1 MAKFSK
7 KELVIFIGLILLGAV
22 LRLYRLDAYP
32 AGFHGDEGI
41 TGLEAKRIIEYGYIG
56 FWSPGALGQAALPFY
71 WTAIFFKIFG
81 ESINT
86 ARLSFALL
94 TVFWIPFFYLL
105 VRLISSKTTAVV
117 ATFLLITGSTP
128 LAFSRR
134 ADFVAMSLSFFPA
147 IFFFLLSL
155 KTNKRIYFIL
165 AGIFIGLSYHMYASY
180 WITPIILGVFTIYQ
194 ILTLKKEFL
203 RKYAKNFALL
213 LVVYFCIASPMIIF
227 AINHPNDIF
236 SRSRMIS
243 IFSPQGANHA
253 RSYLGNNA
261 TTFDIF
267 LHNAKATLGMFH
279 LTNDPDSWNNFNN
292 NPLFYPLTGTFF
304 ILGLIY
310 CLRKFRDKQ
319 FFLIYSF
326 FIIFLFGSIITI
338 DAPNFRRAQ
347 PSIYIAYIF
356 VGLGLSVV
364 YDLFLRYFHR
374 FKKIIFVSGVLIVSS
389 IGAYNS
395 WLYFT
400 KYAASQEAKYILS
413 YQLVQ
418 ISKFLHT
425 LPQDSYVYFYS
436 NRWSYHYEAMRF
448 LLPNIE
454 GEDRS
459 SQFGTYSITNI
470 SPKKTLVYLFLP
482 DYADSLPLVQK
493 KYPNGKAI
501 VSKDEDSSILF
512 YAYIIPKNL

>member
-1 MAKFSK
+1 MKKFTRK
-7 KELVIFIGLILLGAV
+7 GLIIFIGLILLGAI
-22 LRLYRLDAYP
+22 LRLYGLEQYP

-41 TGLEAKRIIEYGYIG
+41 TGLEAKRIIEQGYIG
-56 FWSPGALGQAALPFY
+56 FWSPGALGQATLPFY

-105 VRLISSKTTAVV
+105 VRLISSKTTAVI
-117 ATFLLITGSTP
+117 ATFLLITGSAP

-134 ADFVAMSLSFFPA
+134 ADLVAMSLSFFPA

-165 AGIFIGLSYHMYASY
+165 AGIFIGLSHHMYASY
-180 WITPIILGVFTIYQ
+180 WIAPIIFGVFTIYQ
-194 ILTLKKEFL
+194 MLTLKKEFF
-203 RKYAKNFALL
+203 RKYAKNFSLL
-213 LVVYFCIASPMIIF
+213 LVSYLLIASPMIIF

-236 SRSRMIS
+236 SRSRTIS
-243 IFSPQGANHA
+243 IFSPQGAAHA
-253 RSYLGNNA
+253 RTYLSNNA

-267 LHNAKATLGMFH
+267 LYNTKATLGMFH

-292 NPLFYPLTGTFF
+292 NPLFDPLTGAFF

-319 FFLIYSF
+319 FLLIYSF

-356 VGLGLSVV
+356 VGVGFLKTYQLIIKKVRFIKKSLA
-364 YDLFLRYFHR
+364 LFGITL
-374 FKKIIFVSGVLIVSS
+374 IIC
-389 IGAYNS
+389 IGFYNTS
-395 WLYFT
+395 LYFF
-400 KYAASQEAKYILS
+400 KYATSQEAKYILA
-413 YQLVQ
+413 YQLVKAAEF
-418 ISKFLHT
+418 IKT
-425 LPQDSYVYFYS
+425 IPNSYVYFYS
-436 NRWSYHYEAMRF
+436 NRWSYNYETLKF
-448 LLPNIE
+448 LLPRIQ
-454 GEDRS
+454 GKDRS
-459 SQFGTYSITNI
+459 LQFGEYSLVNI
-470 SPKKTLVYLFLP
+470 NPEKTVVYVFLP
-482 DYADSLPLVQK
+482 EYSESFYEVQQL
-493 KYPNGKAI
+493 YPNGKA
-501 VSKDEDSSILF
+501 VTKRDKDGSVLF
-512 YAYIIPKNL
+512 FAYVISER